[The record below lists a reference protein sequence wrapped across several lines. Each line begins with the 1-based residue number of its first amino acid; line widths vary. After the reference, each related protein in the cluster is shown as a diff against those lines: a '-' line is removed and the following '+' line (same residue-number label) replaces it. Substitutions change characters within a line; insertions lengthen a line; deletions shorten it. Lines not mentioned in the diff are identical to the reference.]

1 MEAKYTLAYQF
12 ESRVRYSETGLDRKL
27 TPGAIINY
35 FQDCSTFQSEA
46 CGNGIDYLKAKHR
59 AWMVLS
65 WQIEIMRRPMLGERI
80 TAQTWPYEFKAFYG
94 YRNFTLLD
102 ETGAYLVKAN
112 SIWAFMDM
120 ESGRPAKVLPE
131 DISGYQMETPLEI
144 KSFPRKIQ
152 MPQDCVPQESF
163 TVARHHLD
171 TNDHVNNGQY
181 IAMAEEFLPEG
192 FEVSGLRVE
201 YRAQAKL
208 HDVIVPMVCREE
220 DSLTV
225 GLCDESGKPY
235 AIVVYSR

>member
-1 MEAKYTLAYQF
+1 MAYQF

-46 CGNGIDYLKAKHR
+46 CGNGIDFLKAKHR

-65 WQIEIMRRPMLGERI
+65 WQIEIARRPMLGERI
-80 TAQTWPYEFKAFYG
+80 MAQTWPYEFKAFYG
-94 YRNFTLLD
+94 YRNFALLD
-102 ETGAYLVKAN
+102 ESGAYLVKAN

-120 ESGRPAKVLPE
+120 ESGKPAKVLPE
-131 DISGYQMETPLEI
+131 DISGYQMEAPLEM

-152 MPQDCVPQESF
+152 MPQDCVPQEAF
-163 TVARHHLD
+163 PVARHHLD

-192 FEVSGLRVE
+192 FEASALRVE

-208 HDVIVPMVCREE
+208 HDMIVPMVHREE

-225 GLCDESGKPY
+225 GLCDEAGKPY
-235 AIVVYSR
+235 AVVVYSR